1 MQLDR
6 LGDHAVSCHFA
17 GRLKTRSRP
26 VKKTWARVLR
36 ESGARVR
43 ENVMLRDTTLPTID
57 PSDGRNIE
65 IVVTGLP
72 LGRGIPV
79 AVDATVVSPL
89 GAGGL
94 PHPGA
99 DLRAGVALAAVRKTK
114 QRTYRKLV
122 GSPVVT
128 LCTAASETGG
138 RLNTEALALLDA
150 AASLQTRSEPPVLQ
164 RAAMRAWRARWLTMV
179 SVSVQTAVAATLV
192 DEGTAVLDAAAGP
205 APLSTEVWLNARQDA
220 L

>member
-1 MQLDR
+1 
-6 LGDHAVSCHFA
+6 
-17 GRLKTRSRP
+17 
-26 VKKTWARVLR
+26 
-36 ESGARVR
+36 
-43 ENVMLRDTTLPTID
+43 MLRDTTLPTID

-79 AVDATVVSPL
+79 AVDATSSRL
-89 GAGGL
+89 WAQAACRTLALTFDLAL
-94 PHPGA
+94 PQ
-99 DLRAGVALAAVRKTK
+99 AAARETK
-114 QRTYRKLV
+114 QRTYSELV

-128 LCTAASETGG
+128 VCTAASETGG

-150 AASLQTRSEPPVLQ
+150 AASLKTRSQPPVLQ
-164 RAAMRAWRARWLTMV
+164 RAAMRARRARWLTMV
-179 SVSVQTAVAATLV
+179 SVSVQTAVAATVV

-205 APLSTEVWLNARQDA
+205 APLSTEVWSNAWQDA